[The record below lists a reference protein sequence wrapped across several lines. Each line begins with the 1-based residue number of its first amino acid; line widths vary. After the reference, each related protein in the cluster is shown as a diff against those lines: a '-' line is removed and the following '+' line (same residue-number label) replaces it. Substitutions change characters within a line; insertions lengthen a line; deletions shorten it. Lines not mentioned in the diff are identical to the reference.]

1 MVIGVVMA
9 WSRCGEDWC
18 GLVEIGD
25 RGGVGLGRW
34 AVWVKWGC
42 GVEIGGFSWLFDVVL
57 LGLGAVSGFDG
68 GSVEGFDGDFLKLVS
83 WNMWGFG
90 LV

>member
-9 WSRCGEDWC
+9 WSRRGEDWC

-34 AVWVKWGC
+34 AV
-42 GVEIGGFSWLFDVVL
+42 
-57 LGLGAVSGFDG
+57 
-68 GSVEGFDGDFLKLVS
+68 
-83 WNMWGFG
+83 
-90 LV
+90 